1 VTAEPTTDDGT
12 ADESDH
18 GTTGERDDEDRVA
31 LVTGAA
37 SGIGRAT
44 AVAFH
49 DAGWT
54 TYATD
59 LPDRIADADLPEGCR
74 RAALD
79 VTDADDRERV
89 VEQVVDETGRFDCLV
104 NNAGYAVPG
113 AVEDVPVEAG
123 REQFDVLVHGP
134 HGLVRE
140 ALKHMRDAGSGTV
153 VNVTSVLGRTVVPGS
168 GLYCAA
174 KHAAEGLSDALRMEL
189 DATGVDVV
197 AVEPA
202 WVDTDFD
209 GTAGDRLDDLERT
222 DAYADIYEPYDAGTS
237 VLDGGPLAVAPER
250 VGETVLRAAEADQ
263 PPARLPVGAA
273 AQALAASRYLPDPL
287 QDRVKLTVGRLY
299 SALR

>member
-1 VTAEPTTDDGT
+1 VTTDRAATDGT
-12 ADESDH
+12 ARESMP
-18 GTTGERDDEDRVA
+18 DEDRVA

-44 AVAFH
+44 AVALH

-59 LPDRIADADLPEGCR
+59 LADRIETADLPDGCR

-79 VTDADDRERV
+79 VTDAGDRERV
-89 VEQVVDETGRFDCLV
+89 VDRVVDETGRLDCLV

-113 AVEDVPVEAG
+113 AVEDVPVGDG

-140 ALKHMRDAGSGTV
+140 ALPHMRAAGTGTV
-153 VNVTSVLGRTVVPGS
+153 VNVTSVLGRTAFPGA

-174 KHAAEGLSDALRMEL
+174 KFAAEGLTDALRMEL
-189 DATGVDVV
+189 DATGVSVV
-197 AVEPA
+197 AVQPA
-202 WVDTDFD
+202 WVDTGFEP
-209 GTAGDRLDDLERT
+209 AANDRLADVERT
-222 DAYADIYEPYDAGTS
+222 DAYAAVYEPYDAGTS

-250 VGETVLRAAEADQ
+250 VAETVRRAAEAAE
-263 PPARLPVGAA
+263 PPARLPVGTT
-273 AQALAASRYLPDPL
+273 AQALAATRYLPDPV
-287 QDRVKLTVGRLY
+287 QDRVKLAVGRVAA
-299 SALR
+299 ALF

>member
-1 VTAEPTTDDGT
+1 MTAEPTTDDRE
-12 ADESDH
+12 A
-18 GTTGERDDEDRVA
+18 GEGDDEDRVA

-59 LPDRIADADLPEGCR
+59 LPDRIADAELPEGCR
-74 RAALD
+74 RTALD
-79 VTDADDRERV
+79 VTAAGDRERV
-89 VEQVVDETGRFDCLV
+89 VDQVVEETGRLDCLV

-113 AVEDVPVEAG
+113 AVEDVTVAAG

-140 ALKHMRDAGSGTV
+140 ALPHMRATDAGTV
-153 VNVTSVLGRTVVPGS
+153 VNVTSVLGRTVVPGC

-174 KHAAEGLSDALRMEL
+174 KYAAEGLTDALRMEL

-209 GTAGDRLDDLERT
+209 GAASDRLADLERT
-222 DAYADIYEPYDAGTS
+222 DAYADVYEPYDADRS

-263 PPARLPVGAA
+263 PPARLPVGRA
-273 AQALAASRYLPDPL
+273 AQALVAARYLPEAL
-287 QDRVKLTVGRLY
+287 QDRVKLAVGRVAA
-299 SALR
+299 ALF